1 MANCNDPIKGRK
13 PKEKYDA
20 WDVCCICGAEYFRK
34 GRYSIYCSMKCRV
47 IDHYSQYAP
56 VVEDWKK
63 MYLAGTSLRAIAR
76 EYNTNHRN
84 VSRVLAYA
92 GVTLRRPARSAR
104 TTK

>member
-1 MANCNDPIKGRK
+1 
-13 PKEKYDA
+13 
-20 WDVCCICGAEYFRK
+20 
-34 GRYSIYCSMKCRV
+34 
-47 IDHYSQYAP
+47 
-56 VVEDWKK
+56 